1 MWTEDIKMTEM
12 KNDQIRQGVRDNYK
26 QVALKNIDTNSCCAP
41 SCCTPDENQNISVKE
56 ISQKMGYTN
65 EELTSIPNGANMGLG
80 CGNPQAIAALKEGET
95 VVDLGSGG
103 GFDCFLAA
111 PKVGSNGKV
120 IGVDMTPEM
129 ISKARK
135 NAEKPQFNHVE
146 FRLGEI
152 ENLPVADQSVDV
164 IMSNC
169 VINLSPN
176 KLRVFEEAYRVL
188 KDGGRLAIS
197 DVILTTTLPINMKQ
211 NMALYSGCIAG
222 ASPIEE
228 LTAYLQEA
236 GFKDIQITP
245 IDESK
250 EFIKEWA
257 PEHQVEEYIVSAIIQ
272 AVK

>member
-1 MWTEDIKMTEM
+1 MTEM

-26 QVALKNIDTNSCCAP
+26 KVALKNIDTNSCCTP
-41 SCCTPDENQNISVKE
+41 SCCTPDENQNISVKG
-56 ISQKMGYTN
+56 ISQKMGYTT

-135 NAEKPQFNHVE
+135 NAEKPQFKHVE

-152 ENLPVADQSVDV
+152 ENLPVADRSVDV

-197 DVILTTTLPINMKQ
+197 DVILTTTLPIDMKQ

-222 ASPIEE
+222 ASPFEE
-228 LTAYLQEA
+228 LQAYLQEA
-236 GFKDIQITP
+236 GFKNIQITP
-245 IDESK
+245 KDESK

-257 PEHQVEEYIVSAIIQ
+257 PEHRVEEYIVSAIIQ
-272 AVK
+272 AEK